1 MKKILCIVLSV
12 LMVILPLSACGKG
25 TDMDPEKY
33 SNYVCYDSLLTCIGD
48 ISETVEIKRNTGRTY
63 RFTYR
68 KIPDVSDDQFIFTT
82 MYPVSAFNLLG
93 TPEFKD
99 ISYVFQNPDNYID
112 VLEEWTI
119 KEIQIYYRDHAQRLK
134 DEEEN
139 SCYPR
144 TTGILATTNDE
155 TCIQE
160 LLSFITIEEDICYG
174 DELLKREDFQV
185 TYYDWDGNSEV
196 STELYIRIIFN
207 ESEYIVW
214 NTMVHG
220 ISNQYNQDELYFQ
233 INRDRTVWDV
243 TDKEYGIGKRLFT
256 IGNLPALEA
265 FLLEAVQTLREG
277 TE

>member
-256 IGNLPALEA
+256 IG
-265 FLLEAVQTLREG
+265 
-277 TE
+277 